1 MLAPY
6 SWLKDYVEI
15 DIKPKELADKMTMS
29 GTKVEKIEYLG
40 KEINKVVV
48 GKILEINKH
57 PNADRLLVTKVDIG
71 KEVIQIVTGAKN
83 INEGDYIP
91 VALVGSTLP
100 GGLEIKKSKLRGV
113 ESYGMMCSAEELKLD
128 INNLPK
134 EQIEGIYIFP
144 ERLPIGKD
152 VKEVFGLN
160 EAIFEFELTNNRPD
174 CMSIVGLAREV
185 AGTLNKPLNMPNID
199 IKVKKGSIEKYTSVK
214 ILDNDHCFRFTAA
227 IIKDVK
233 IGESPKWMQER
244 LAKVGVR
251 AINNIVDVTNYVMM
265 ELGQPLHAYDY
276 NKLIE
281 NRIVVRK
288 ALPGEELTTL
298 DGIKRSLD
306 PSMLVIADAKKPL
319 GIAGIMGGANSEVDE
334 NTCTI
339 LLEAANFEKD
349 NLRQTAKKIGLRTEA
364 STRYEKG
371 IDPNLTMLAITR
383 ACKLLEEINAGTI
396 VDGFMDVYPN
406 PLNAHYVNVDPEW
419 VNKFIGI
426 NISSKEMANYLES
439 LGMEVAIN
447 NVLKIKVP
455 TFRQDLKIPE
465 DIVEEVARLYGYDK
479 IPSTLMS
486 GVTVLGTK
494 TYKQKLE
501 ERVKNLLVSQGGYE
515 ICTYSFVS
523 PQSLDKLNIPE
534 DSKKREVL
542 RLINPLGEENSIM
555 RTTMISSMLEVISH
569 NISHNID
576 EAFLFEIANT
586 YHPTKSN
593 IEKFPI
599 ENKYLCLGLY
609 GNVDFFDIK
618 GIVENILNELGIS
631 KYEFQRLNS
640 LSFHPGRS
648 AQVLYEGKILGVL
661 GEIHP
666 NVAENY
672 GISKRIYIG
681 EFNFDLLNQNSKL
694 DKKYKT
700 LPKYPSVVRDIAIQ
714 IKDNIPVREVEKIIE
729 NQKSPIIESYSLF
742 DIYKG
747 EQIPEGYKSVAYSI
761 VYRNNNRT
769 LTDRE
774 VDIIQNK
781 IVLDLQSKIEASLR
795 E

>member
-1 MLAPY
+1 
-6 SWLKDYVEI
+6 
-15 DIKPKELADKMTMS
+15 
-29 GTKVEKIEYLG
+29 
-40 KEINKVVV
+40 
-48 GKILEINKH
+48 
-57 PNADRLLVTKVDIG
+57 
-71 KEVIQIVTGAKN
+71 
-83 INEGDYIP
+83 
-91 VALVGSTLP
+91 
-100 GGLEIKKSKLRGV
+100 
-113 ESYGMMCSAEELKLD
+113 
-128 INNLPK
+128 
-134 EQIEGIYIFP
+134 
-144 ERLPIGKD
+144 
-152 VKEVFGLN
+152 
-160 EAIFEFELTNNRPD
+160 
-174 CMSIVGLAREV
+174 
-185 AGTLNKPLNMPNID
+185 
-199 IKVKKGSIEKYTSVK
+199 
-214 ILDNDHCFRFTAA
+214 
-227 IIKDVK
+227 
-233 IGESPKWMQER
+233 
-244 LAKVGVR
+244 
-251 AINNIVDVTNYVMM
+251 
-265 ELGQPLHAYDY
+265 
-276 NKLIE
+276 
-281 NRIVVRK
+281 
-288 ALPGEELTTL
+288 
-298 DGIKRSLD
+298 
-306 PSMLVIADAKKPL
+306 
-319 GIAGIMGGANSEVDE
+319 MGGANSEVDE

-631 KYEFQRLNS
+631 KYEFQ
-640 LSFHPGRS
+640 
-648 AQVLYEGKILGVL
+648 
-661 GEIHP
+661 
-666 NVAENY
+666 
-672 GISKRIYIG
+672 
-681 EFNFDLLNQNSKL
+681 D
-694 DKKYKT
+694 
-700 LPKYPSVVRDIAIQ
+700 
-714 IKDNIPVREVEKIIE
+714 
-729 NQKSPIIESYSLF
+729 
-742 DIYKG
+742 
-747 EQIPEGYKSVAYSI
+747 
-761 VYRNNNRT
+761 
-769 LTDRE
+769 
-774 VDIIQNK
+774 
-781 IVLDLQSKIEASLR
+781 
-795 E
+795 

>member
-1 MLAPY
+1 MC
-6 SWLKDYVEI
+6 I
-15 DIKPKELADKMTMS
+15 R
-29 GTKVEKIEYLG
+29 
-40 KEINKVVV
+40 
-48 GKILEINKH
+48 
-57 PNADRLLVTKVDIG
+57 DR
-71 KEVIQIVTGAKN
+71 
-83 INEGDYIP
+83 
-91 VALVGSTLP
+91 
-100 GGLEIKKSKLRGV
+100 
-113 ESYGMMCSAEELKLD
+113 
-128 INNLPK
+128 
-134 EQIEGIYIFP
+134 
-144 ERLPIGKD
+144 
-152 VKEVFGLN
+152 
-160 EAIFEFELTNNRPD
+160 
-174 CMSIVGLAREV
+174 
-185 AGTLNKPLNMPNID
+185 
-199 IKVKKGSIEKYTSVK
+199 YTSVK